1 MLSLTQ
7 PIDDTWLDEETG
19 EIYHFDMSYDNV
31 LRWYSLIEEENI
43 SDAEKLVTGFQMF
56 FGKELDV
63 SINSMIKAVEDVANY
78 IQTTAYGNYNDSASS
93 AEHQS
98 EPEKYFSYS
107 QDAGAIYSSFMMD
120 YQIDLVDQ
128 QGILQWDKFRALFSG
143 LSDKTDFKHIMRIRQ
158 ANLADYEGE
167 QQTAMAEAQAYYALE
182 GQNVNKLNNQMTDIF
197 NGLLLQAKEAQKQEK
212 GGK

>member
-19 EIYHFDMSYDNV
+19 EMYRFDMSYDNV
-31 LRWYSLIEEENI
+31 LRWYSLVEEENI

-63 SINSMIKAVEDVANY
+63 SIDSMIKAVEDIANY

-93 AEHQS
+93 AERQS

-182 GQNVNKLNNQMTDIF
+182 GQNVNKLNDQMTDIF

>member
-31 LRWYSLIEEENI
+31 LRWYSLVEEENI

-63 SINSMIKAVEDVANY
+63 SIDSMIKAVEDIANY
-78 IQTTAYGNYNDSASS
+78 IQTTAYGNYNDSASGT
-93 AEHQS
+93 EHQS

-158 ANLADYEGE
+158 ANLTDYEGE

-182 GQNVNKLNNQMTDIF
+182 GQNVNKLNDQMTDIF